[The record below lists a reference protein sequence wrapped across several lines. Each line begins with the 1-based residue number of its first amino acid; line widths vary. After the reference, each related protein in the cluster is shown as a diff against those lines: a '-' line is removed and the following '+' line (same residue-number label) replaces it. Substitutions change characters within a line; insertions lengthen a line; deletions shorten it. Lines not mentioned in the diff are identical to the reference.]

1 MKRWILPLFI
11 LLVLA
16 LPLQVV
22 AQGTIKGTVTDAN
35 TQEPLIGAQVV
46 IPALTTGAVT
56 DFDGMYEIPNVPA
69 GEYEF
74 EIRYIGY
81 RSATETVTVA
91 SGQTVTLNV
100 SLNESA
106 INLDEVVVTGAGGPV
121 EKRKLGNSIATI
133 DASAL
138 ETAPIQTFSDVLQC
152 REPGLVGLPSG
163 GQTGEGTRIRIRGSA
178 SLSQSNEPI
187 IYIDGVRANNGGGLT
202 FNGGGS
208 PSRLDDIN
216 PEAIERV
223 EILKGAAAATLYGSE
238 ASNGVIQIFTKRGA
252 VGPPRFTFQTQQAAI
267 AYPKA
272 YDNNVGFARTQAQAD
287 TMARWLGASGLR
299 PFQLVEREFMEDL
312 YETGYGQTYSA
323 SVSGGAPGITYYAS
337 ARWQDED
344 GPFGG
349 NDRRYPQGVST
360 LVEDIVNRAQAT
372 ASLNIFPTDKLQFR
386 VTSSYTDS
394 YLQTMDSNNNIYGVP
409 SLAQFSKPELVKFNN
424 ETGTVAFATVNE
436 SMQQVLE
443 QNVRRFVGS
452 IGTNYRPLEMLT
464 LDATF
469 GVDFT
474 SQKDTDVRGFGWNI
488 DGFSG
493 SETDGSRDYRNTNT
507 IELTFDVKGTLQN
520 QITPKIESTLLF
532 GSQGFITKEDILDG
546 AGINFPGPGF
556 NVTGAAEIEDV
567 EEIFEEIVNVGVF
580 FQEQVGLN
588 NFIYLTIG
596 GRLDAN
602 SAFGSDFSTIFYPKV
617 SASFIP
623 SDANFWRPIGPISSL
638 RFRAALGQ
646 SGLQPG
652 AFDALTTYT
661 SFTSNSGP
669 GISPENLGNPELKP
683 EISTEWEL
691 GMETGL
697 FQDRLAVEA
706 TYWDRVVKDALVA
719 RQFPTSGGFR
729 ETQLDNIG
737 ELKGRGLEV
746 AVNALIYNSAS
757 TSVNVFANAAYL
769 WEQVSDMGGAPPIK
783 VGGAYPR
790 YRNYLVEGY
799 APGTN
804 FGAQLLNVP
813 AGSLPV
819 DLNGDGSPDT
829 EQQALDFLGSLFVDD
844 GKLVGDFDGDG
855 AADVN
860 NQGDVITYGLPNT
873 TSLVLLEPNPN
884 PAEGLSGNLTHVLG
898 KPTPDWA
905 GSIGGSVKFLRNFTV
920 TTLFEY
926 KTGNYYVNNLTG
938 AFRQANPVIGRN
950 TPSSAAV
957 ELDYIT
963 GGTDGSGTP
972 QNSADVRLDALQ
984 RWLNNELAL
993 SPFSG
998 LNTVKKADFLRW
1010 RELSLTYNVPRS
1022 FAQRVRLRNLSFTV
1036 AGRNLAL
1043 WTKYDGVDPELN
1055 AIGRGGGNDLD
1066 DNFLDGVEA
1075 FGFAIPRR
1083 FIFTMRMGF

>member
-1 MKRWILPLFI
+1 MKQWIRPLF
-11 LLVLA
+11 LLVVLT
-16 LPLQVV
+16 LPLQVW
-22 AQGTIKGTVTDAN
+22 AQGTIKGTVTDAS
-35 TQEPLIGAQVV
+35 TLEPLIGAQV
-46 IPALTTGAVT
+46 ILPALTTGAVT
-56 DFDGMYEIPNVPA
+56 DFDGMYEITAVPA
-69 GEYEF
+69 GNYTV

-81 RSATETVTVA
+81 RTSTESITVV
-91 SGQTVTLNV
+91 SGQTLTLDIG
-100 SLNESA
+100 LRESA

-121 EKRKLGNSIATI
+121 EKRKLGNSVGTI

-138 ETAPIQTFSDVLQC
+138 ENAPIQTFSDVLQG

-163 GQTGEGTRIRIRGSA
+163 GQTGEGSRIRIRGSA

-223 EILKGAAAATLYGSE
+223 EVLKGAAAATLYGSE
-238 ASNGVIQIFTKRGA
+238 ASNGVIQVFTKRGA
-252 VGPPRFTFQTQQAAI
+252 VGPPRFTFQTQHAAV
-267 AYPKA
+267 AYPGV
-272 YDNNVGFARTQAQAD
+272 YDKNVGFARTQAQAD
-287 TMARWLGASGLR
+287 TMSRWLGGVSGLR
-299 PFQLVEREFMEDL
+299 PYQLVEQTFMEDL
-312 YETGYGQTYSA
+312 YETGYSQTYSA

-349 NDRRYPQGVST
+349 NDRRYPDGVST
-360 LVEDIVNRAQAT
+360 LVEDVVSRAQAT
-372 ASLNIFPTDKLQFR
+372 ASLNIFPTEKLQFR
-386 VTSSYTDS
+386 VTSAYTDS

-409 SLAQFSKPELVKFNN
+409 SLAQFSKPELVRYNN

-452 IGTNYRPLEMLT
+452 IGSNYRPLDMLT
-464 LDATF
+464 IDATF

-493 SETDGSRDYRNTNT
+493 SEVDGSRDYRNTNT
-507 IELTFDVKGTLQN
+507 VELTFDVKGTLSN
-520 QITPKIESTLLF
+520 QITNNIESTFLF
-532 GSQGFITKEDILDG
+532 GSQGFITKTDILDG
-546 AGINFPGPGF
+546 GGVNFPGPGF
-556 NVTGAAEIEDV
+556 NVTGAAEVEDV
-567 EEIFEEIVNVGVF
+567 FEFFEEIVNVGVF
-580 FQEQVGLN
+580 FQEQIGLN
-588 NFIYLTIG
+588 NFIYVTLG

-602 SAFGSDFSTIFYPKV
+602 SAFGSDFSTIFYPKI

-623 SDANFWRPIGPISSL
+623 SDAGFWKPLGPVSSL
-638 RFRAALGQ
+638 RFRAAIGQ

-652 AFDALTTYT
+652 AFDALTTYG
-661 SFTSNSGP
+661 SLSALGGP
-669 GISPENLGNPELKP
+669 GISPDNLGNPELKP

-691 GMETGL
+691 GVETGL

-706 TYWDRVVKDALVA
+706 TYWDRVVKDALVT

-729 ETQLDNIG
+729 ATQLDNIG
-737 ELKGRGLEV
+737 ELKGKGLEV
-746 AVNALIYNSAS
+746 SVNALVYNSAE

-783 VGGAYPR
+783 VGGSYPR

-799 APGTN
+799 SPGTN
-804 FGAQLLNVP
+804 FGAKLMDVP

-829 EQQALDFLGSLFVDD
+829 EAELLALLGALTPDD
-844 GKLVGDFDGDG
+844 
-855 AADVN
+855 AR
-860 NQGDVITYGLPNT
+860 LPST
-873 TSLVLLEPNPN
+873 TSLVLLADNDS

-905 GSIGGSVKFLRNFTV
+905 GSVGASVKFLRNFTV
-920 TTLFEY
+920 STLFEY
-926 KTGNYYVNNLTG
+926 KAGNYYVNNLTG
-938 AFRQANPVIGRN
+938 AFRGAHPAIGRN
-950 TPSSAAV
+950 TPSAART

-963 GGTDGSGTP
+963 GGTDANGTP
-972 QNSADVRLDALQ
+972 QNNGEVRLEALKN
-984 RWLNNELAL
+984 WLNNELAL

-998 LNTVKKADFLRW
+998 LNTIKAADFIRW

-1022 FAQRVRLRNLSFTV
+1022 LAQRVRLRNLALTV
-1036 AGRNLAL
+1036 SGRNLAL
-1043 WTKYDGVDPELN
+1043 STKYDGVDPELN
-1055 AIGRGGGNDLD
+1055 AIGRGGGSDLD